1 MGRHLAAA
9 ATVLLIALPAQSRD
23 SATPDTHARDCSSP
37 AVERVAASERL
48 AALPGLRIGLAL
60 GSGSIHGLA
69 HIGVIEALEARGVDV
84 KVVAGTSVGALIGS
98 LYASGM
104 KGRDIEALAKSV
116 DFEHLGDFVP
126 SWQGLRR
133 NDDLR
138 SLLVEEF
145 GARPVQAWPRRF
157 GAVAA
162 NLDNGM
168 RRVLDS
174 GDGALAVQAS
184 TAMPV
189 YYVPV
194 KVNGE
199 RLGDGALV
207 EPVPVR
213 TARELGADYVIAVD
227 VAYRP
232 YEAPASG
239 LLANGFQAMHILVN
253 SLSDAEMRAAD
264 FPIRID
270 AHHTMTE
277 CGNQALIAAGRDAVA
292 RQWPELRRSLLAAQS
307 GGGMAVKR

>member
-1 MGRHLAAA
+1 MGRLLAAA
-9 ATVLLIALPAQSRD
+9 AAALALALPAQSRD
-23 SATPDTHARDCSSP
+23 SAIAQAQPSDCATPR
-37 AVERVAASERL
+37 VGVVAASERL
-48 AALPGLRIGLAL
+48 PALSGMRVGLAL

-84 KVVAGTSVGALIGS
+84 KVVAGTSGGALVGS

-104 KGRDIEALAKSV
+104 NGRDMAAMAKTMDLA
-116 DFEHLGDFVP
+116 HLGDFAP
-126 SWQGLRR
+126 SWQGLLR
-133 NDDLR
+133 NDDLGER
-138 SLLVEEF
+138 LREVF
-145 GARPVQAWPRRF
+145 GTRPIQAWPRRF
-157 GAVAA
+157 GAVAT

-168 RRVLDS
+168 RRVLDG

-189 YYVPV
+189 YFVPV
-194 KVNGE
+194 NVNGE

-213 TARELGADYVIAVD
+213 TARELGADYVIAID

-239 LLANGFQAMHILVN
+239 LLQNGFQAMHILVN
-253 SLSDAEMRAAD
+253 SLAGTEMRSAD

-270 AHHTMTE
+270 AHHIMTE

-292 RQWPELRRSLLAAQS
+292 REWPELRRSLIAAQS
-307 GGGMAVKR
+307 GGGAVAKR

>member
-1 MGRHLAAA
+1 RWLAAVA
-9 ATVLLIALPAQSRD
+9 AALLLAVPA
-23 SATPDTHARDCSSP
+23 SAGNPARVAAPAADCPAP
-37 AVERVAASERL
+37 AVESSRAERL
-48 AALPGLRIGLAL
+48 PALPGLRVGLAL

-69 HIGVIEALEARGVDV
+69 HIGVIEALEARGVKV
-84 KVVAGTSVGALIGS
+84 QVVAGTSVGALVGS
-98 LYASGM
+98 LWASGM
-104 KGRDIEALAKSV
+104 SGPDIESLAKTL
-116 DFEHLGDFVP
+116 DFAHLGEFVP
-126 SWQGLRR
+126 SWQGLMS

-138 SLLVEEF
+138 SRMAREL
-145 GARPVQAWPRRF
+145 GARPIQAWPRRF

-162 NLDNGM
+162 NLDNGA

-174 GDGALAVQAS
+174 GDGAIAVQAS

-189 YYVPV
+189 YFAPV
-194 KVNGE
+194 TVEGE

-232 YEAPASG
+232 YDAPASG
-239 LLANGFQAMHILVN
+239 LLQNGFQAMHILVN
-253 SLSDAEMRAAD
+253 SLAETQMRAAD

-277 CGNQALIAAGRDAVA
+277 CGTQALVAAGRDAVA
-292 RQWPELRRSLLAAQS
+292 RQWPALRASLLAAQVGS
-307 GGGMAVKR
+307 GAVAKR

>member
-1 MGRHLAAA
+1 MGRLLAWAAA
-9 ATVLLIALPAQSRD
+9 ALLFALPVR
-23 SATPDTHARDCSSP
+23 SADTPVPDARPSDCAAP
-37 AVERVAASERL
+37 ALQPVPAIERL
-48 AALPGLRIGLAL
+48 PALPGMRIGLAL

-84 KVVAGTSVGALIGS
+84 KVVAGTSVGALVGG

-104 KGRDIEALAKSV
+104 KGRDIEAMAKTM
-116 DFEHLGDFVP
+116 DLEHMGDFVP
-126 SWQGLRR
+126 SWQGLLH

-138 SLLVEEF
+138 ERLAEAF
-145 GARPVQAWPRRF
+145 GGRPIQTWPRRF
-157 GAVAA
+157 GAVAS

-189 YYVPV
+189 YFVPV
-194 KVNGE
+194 TVNGE

-232 YEAPASG
+232 YEARASG
-239 LLANGFQAMHILVN
+239 LLQNGFQAMHILVN
-253 SLSDAEMRAAD
+253 SLAQTDMRAAD
-264 FPIRID
+264 FRIRID
-270 AHHTMTE
+270 AHHTMME
-277 CGNQALIAAGRDAVA
+277 CGDEALVAAGRAAVA
-292 RQWPELRRSLLAAQS
+292 RQWPALRRSLVAAHDGS
-307 GGGMAVKR
+307 GTVATQ

>member
-1 MGRHLAAA
+1 MKRALAAA
-9 ATVLLIALPAQSRD
+9 AAALLVAFPARAADCPAPAIAPI
-23 SATPDTHARDCSSP
+23 P
-37 AVERVAASERL
+37 ASERL
-48 AALPGLRIGLAL
+48 PALPGMRIGLAL

-69 HIGVIEALEARGVDV
+69 HVGVIQALEARGVKV
-84 KVVAGTSVGALIGS
+84 QVVAGTSVGALVGS
-98 LYASGM
+98 LWASGM
-104 KGRDIEALAKSV
+104 SGRDIESLAKTI
-116 DFEHLGDFVP
+116 DFKHLGEFVP
-126 SWQGLRR
+126 SWQGLLS

-138 SLLVEEF
+138 KRMAFEL
-145 GARPVQAWPRRF
+145 GARPIQTWPRRF
-157 GAVAA
+157 GAVAT

-174 GDGALAVQAS
+174 GDGAIAVQAS

-189 YYVPV
+189 YFAPV
-194 KVNGE
+194 KVEGE

-213 TARELGADYVIAVD
+213 TARELGAGYVIAVD

-232 YEAPASG
+232 YEARASG

-253 SLSDAEMRAAD
+253 ALADTEMRTAD

-277 CGNQALIAAGRDAVA
+277 CGDQALVAAGRDAVA
-292 RQWPELRRSLLAAQS
+292 REWPALRKSIVAAGAA
-307 GGGMAVKR
+307 GGNVAKR

>member
-1 MGRHLAAA
+1 
-9 ATVLLIALPAQSRD
+9 
-23 SATPDTHARDCSSP
+23 
-37 AVERVAASERL
+37 
-48 AALPGLRIGLAL
+48 
-60 GSGSIHGLA
+60 
-69 HIGVIEALEARGVDV
+69 V
-84 KVVAGTSVGALIGS
+84 KVQVVAGTSVGALVGS
-98 LYASGM
+98 LWASGM
-104 KGRDIEALAKSV
+104 SGHDIEALAKTI
-116 DFEHLGDFVP
+116 DFEHLGEFVP
-126 SWQGLRR
+126 SWQGLLS

-138 SLLVEEF
+138 KRMAFEL
-145 GARPVQAWPRRF
+145 GARPIQTWPRRF
-157 GAVAA
+157 GAVAT

-189 YYVPV
+189 YFAPV
-194 KVNGE
+194 KVEGE

-232 YEAPASG
+232 YEARASG

-253 SLSDAEMRAAD
+253 ALADTEMRTAD

-277 CGNQALIAAGRDAVA
+277 CGDQALVAEGRDVVA
-292 RQWPELRRSLLAAQS
+292 REWPALRRSIVAAAAA
-307 GGGMAVKR
+307 GGNVAKR

>member
-1 MGRHLAAA
+1 MKRLLAAA
-9 ATVLLIALPAQSRD
+9 ALLLALPPLAAD
-23 SATPDTHARDCSSP
+23 SARAAPRPSSSCP
-37 AVERVAASERL
+37 APAAAAPSSLERL
-48 AALPGLRIGLAL
+48 APLPGMRIGLAL

-69 HIGVIEALEARGVDV
+69 HIGVIEALEARGVNV
-84 KVVAGTSVGALIGS
+84 QVVAGTSVGALVGS
-98 LYASGM
+98 LWASGM
-104 KGRDIEALAKSV
+104 RGRDIEALAKTV

-126 SWQGLRR
+126 SWQGLLS

-138 SLLVEEF
+138 
-145 GARPVQAWPRRF
+145 ARMAAALGPRPIQAWPRRF

-162 NLDNGM
+162 NLDNGA

-189 YYVPV
+189 YFAPV
-194 KVNGE
+194 KVEGE

-213 TARELGADYVIAVD
+213 TARELGADYVIGVD

-232 YEAPASG
+232 YEARASG
-239 LLANGFQAMHILVN
+239 LLQNGFQAMHILVN
-253 SLSDAEMRAAD
+253 SLAETEMRGAD

-277 CGNQALIAAGRDAVA
+277 CGDQALIAAGRDAVA
-292 RQWPELRRSLLAAQS
+292 REWPALRRSLAAAQAGS
-307 GGGMAVKR
+307 GPVVTR